1 MDGAGLDLH
10 HEQDIQ
16 PLQQHGVHVQE
27 IARQDAGRLG
37 LQELPPR
44 RRRPPRRWA
53 EPGGGQDPPDR
64 PLPLQPRAPM
74 TGAAMAPVIGVS
86 WACVGDLF
94 GVGDYGDLTDEG
106 VFRGGVEEEV
116 GDVCARG

>member
-1 MDGAGLDLH
+1 MSGNCRAARAAKSAAGLARTCHDL
-10 HEQDIQ
+10 
-16 PLQQHGVHVQE
+16 GVP
-27 IARQDAGRLG
+27 A
-37 LQELPPR
+37 
-44 RRRPPRRWA
+44 
-53 EPGGGQDPPDR
+53 
-64 PLPLQPRAPM
+64 LQPGAPM
-74 TGAAMAPVIGVS
+74 TGAAMALVMGVS